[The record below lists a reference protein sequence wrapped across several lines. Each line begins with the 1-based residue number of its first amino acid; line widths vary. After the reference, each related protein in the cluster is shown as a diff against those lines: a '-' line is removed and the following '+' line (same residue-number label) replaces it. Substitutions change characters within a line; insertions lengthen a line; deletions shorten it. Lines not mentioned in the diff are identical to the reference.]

1 MWMTYD
7 GGALLVGFGSV
18 IDDVEVVTAVVD
30 VAPWP
35 KDGPAGELIS
45 MATVPPVALE
55 LVVST
60 FFSGSFSFS

>member
-35 KDGPAGELIS
+35 KMDQLGN
-45 MATVPPVALE
+45 
-55 LVVST
+55 
-60 FFSGSFSFS
+60 